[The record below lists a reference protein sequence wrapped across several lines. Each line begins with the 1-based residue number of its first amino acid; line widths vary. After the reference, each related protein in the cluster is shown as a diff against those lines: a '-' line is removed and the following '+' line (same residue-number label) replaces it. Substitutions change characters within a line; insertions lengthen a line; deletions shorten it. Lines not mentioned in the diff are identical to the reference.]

1 MRRAPFLLCLA
12 ALACGEAP
20 APSAALAGGGA
31 YEALLVRVP
40 QSGGPVRV
48 YRPGDDSVVWRSR
61 DPVPVTRAV
70 LGFDEYLGTLIARD
84 SGGFAYGVNLR
95 VGGVER
101 LGTDPIAADAVADGA
116 AVFTVDDDRFQRITP
131 VSTWRWLAPAPPT
144 AIVPLLDGGALV
156 VSAAGED
163 GSMIRRVRPPEAKP
177 VDSLALEALTD
188 LRRTT
193 AADLVWG
200 VAGGD
205 VVAIRTRDLSLLF
218 SEGVSG
224 RIRAIETT
232 PSGDRLYVA
241 AGGDALQVVDRF
253 AQAETGAIDLPAPAT
268 ALRMDPEG
276 VYLLAKPATGEAFF
290 VVAIGTGRVVATIE
304 GTWRDDL
311 PVATPAGTVVTVR
324 GEDVVEVE
332 IASGRERVRH
342 AGGAADLWRLVRWDG
357 FRPRRA
363 NLDGRLSA
371 DQPVDTAAA
380 DSAFAAMVRS
390 RYGQPAEDTA
400 LAAGGAALPAPAE
413 GATAPA
419 PAPATASAMAPG
431 AGAPAAEP
439 PASARW
445 MVGFATLPD
454 ATAARNL
461 AARVRGARVEATTRD
476 GAPAWR
482 VVLGPFATREAAER
496 AGMSADLPFW
506 VFDTGR

>member
-1 MRRAPFLLCLA
+1 MRRAPSFLLLLA
-12 ALACGEAP
+12 ALACGKPP
-20 APSAALAGGGA
+20 APTTTLAGGGA

-40 QSGGPVRV
+40 QSGGVVRV

-61 DPVPVTRAV
+61 DAVPVTHAV
-70 LGFDEYLGTLIARD
+70 LGFDEYLGTVVARD

-101 LGTDPIAADAVADGA
+101 LGTDRIAADAIADGA
-116 AVFTVDDDRFQRITP
+116 AVFTATDDRVRRLTP
-131 VSTWRWLAPAPPT
+131 VSTWSWQAPAPPT

-156 VSAAGED
+156 VSAAGDD
-163 GSMIRRVRPPEAKP
+163 GSVIRRVRPPEDAP
-177 VDSLALEALTD
+177 VDSLALAPLTD

-200 VAGGD
+200 VSDGD

-241 AGGDALQVVDRF
+241 AGGDNLQVVDRF
-253 AQAETGAIDLPAPAT
+253 AQTETDAIDLPAPAT

-276 VYLLAKPATGEAFF
+276 AYLLAKPASGDTFY
-290 VVAIGTGRVVATIE
+290 VIAIGTGRVVATVE

-311 PVATPAGTVVTVR
+311 PVATPSGTVVTAR
-324 GEDVVEVE
+324 GADVVEVE
-332 IASGRERVRH
+332 IASGRERVRY
-342 AGGAADLWRLVRWDG
+342 ADGAADLWRLVRWDG
-357 FRPRRA
+357 LRPRRA

-371 DQPVDTAAA
+371 DQPADTATA

-400 LAAGGAALPAPAE
+400 LAAGATALPTPADGAAPR
-413 GATAPA
+413 
-419 PAPATASAMAPG
+419 
-431 AGAPAAEP
+431 AGAEAATP
-439 PASARW
+439 SIAATTARW
-445 MVGFATLPD
+445 MVGFSTLSD
-454 ATAARNL
+454 AGAARAL

-482 VVLGPFATREAAER
+482 VVIGPFPTREAAER